1 MSIDRPVVAFDRG
14 VAVAKGQLV
23 DVAGVVRQ
31 HLDVTDDAS
40 VLIFDAT
47 TSEPVDIDLRG
58 TPDDVRARLV
68 ASPDAVPPRPPGR
81 PRLGVIAREVTL
93 LPVHWEWL
101 SQQRGGAS
109 GTLRRLVD
117 AASRSDSKGGAV
129 RAGRD
134 VTYRFMSHLAG
145 DYPGFEAATRALYAG
160 DNESFL
166 VATGEW
172 PRDVREHLL
181 HLADAAFH

>member
-1 MSIDRPVVAFDRG
+1 MSIERPVIAFDRG
-14 VAVAKGQLV
+14 VTVAKGQLV
-23 DVAGVVRQ
+23 EVAGTVRH
-31 HLDVTDDAS
+31 HLDVTADAS

-47 TSEPVDIDLRG
+47 TSEPVEIDFRG
-58 TPDDVRARLV
+58 TTDEVRARLV
-68 ASPDAVPPRPPGR
+68 ESQGAVQPRPPGR

-93 LPVHWEWL
+93 LPAHWEWL

-109 GTLRRLVD
+109 AALRRLVD
-117 AASRSDSKGGAV
+117 AASRSDSKGGVV

-160 DNESFL
+160 NNESFL
-166 VATGEW
+166 IATGEW

-181 HLADAAFH
+181 HLSDAAFH

>member
-1 MSIDRPVVAFDRG
+1 MSIERPVIAFDRG

-23 DVAGVVRQ
+23 EVAGAVRQ

-47 TSEPVDIDLRG
+47 TSEPVDIDFRG
-58 TPDDVRARLV
+58 TAEEVQARLV
-68 ASPDAVPPRPPGR
+68 ESQGEVQPRPPGR

-93 LPVHWEWL
+93 LPAHWEWL

-109 GTLRRLVD
+109 ATLRRLVD

-134 VTYRFMSHLAG
+134 VAYRFMSHLAG
-145 DYPGFEAATRALYAG
+145 DYPAFEAAARALYAG
-160 DNESFL
+160 DEESFRI
-166 VATGEW
+166 ATGEW
-172 PRDVREHLL
+172 PSDVREHLL

>member
-1 MSIDRPVVAFDRG
+1 MPNQRPVIAFDRG
-14 VAVAKGQLV
+14 FAIARGQLV
-23 DVAGVVRQ
+23 EVAGAVRQ
-31 HLDVTDDAS
+31 HLDVTHDAS

-58 TPDDVRARLV
+58 SPDDVTKRLV
-68 ASPDAVPPRPPGR
+68 ESQVAVPPRPPGR

-93 LPVHWEWL
+93 LPAHWEWL
-101 SQQRGGAS
+101 SRQRGGAS
-109 GTLRRLVD
+109 ATLRRLVD
-117 AASRSDSKGGAV
+117 AASRSDSKGSAV

-160 DNESFL
+160 DRETFL
-166 VATGEW
+166 SVTGEW
-172 PRDVREHLL
+172 PHDVREHLL
-181 HLADAAFH
+181 HLSNAAFQ